1 MAILSADGTYVTVQR
16 GDTLSGIA
24 SKYGKGLSY
33 RQLASINGIPN
44 PNLIYVGQI
53 IRLTSGSGAVATSTA
68 TNSTSNSSV
77 ATITQFGIQSSDTA
91 NNVLFAVWTWSNSN
105 TDRYQISWEY
115 DTGDDV
121 WFVGSSSSNS
131 VDEHDPEAS
140 KQSTYTIPD
149 NAIQVRFRVKPISKT
164 YTSNNT
170 ETSYWTA
177 SWSAYKIH
185 NTSDNPPSDP
195 GTPDVVI
202 EKYKLTATL
211 DNLNLNAES
220 IQFQVVKDNTTV
232 FKTSDTTIKYADSE
246 SKTGGYAQYSCY
258 VDAGSEYKVR
268 CRSVKGSLKS
278 AWSDYSNNV
287 ATMPATPAGITTCR
301 ATSETSV
308 YLEWDAVA
316 SATTYS
322 IEYTTKKTYFD
333 SSSETTTE
341 SNIETTHFELTG
353 LETGQ
358 EYFFR
363 ICAVNTAGESAWS
376 EISSVSV
383 GKDPSA
389 PTTWSSTTTC
399 ITGDP
404 LNLYWVHNS
413 EDGSSQTY
421 AELELI
427 IDGIKETQT
436 IKNTTDEDLKDKTS
450 VYSIDTTGY
459 TEGTVIQW
467 RVRTAGVTKAY
478 GDWSVERTV
487 DIYAPPTLTLNVT
500 DVNGNA
506 LETLTSYPF
515 YIYGLAGP
523 NTQKPIG
530 YHVTIISNDTY
541 ETADNVGNV
550 YTVGAGDEV
559 YSKQFDI
566 SDPLTLEM
574 SAQHVNLDNNI
585 SYTLKCVV
593 SMNSGL
599 TVEEG
604 TTFTVAWQDIG
615 YEPNAEISID
625 PETLVAH
632 IHPYCEERKIVF
644 YKVTLSSGVY
654 TKTTETVEMADGIP
668 IEVNESNVYT
678 ETGEQVFSG
687 NTVGGEAVYYCT
699 IEESNLVDNITLSV
713 YRREYDG
720 TFTELMTGIDNN
732 ANTFITD
739 PHPSLDYAR
748 YRIVAIDKTTGAVSY
763 FDVPGYPV
771 GCTSIIL
778 QWAEAWSSFDTT
790 SEDAL
795 ASTPWSGSMLRLPY
809 NIDVS
814 SSTSPEV
821 SLINYIGRA
830 NPVSYYGT
838 QRGETATWNAVIPKS
853 DKETLYAL
861 RRLSIWMGDVYVR
874 EPSGSGYWAH
884 ITVTFPQK
892 HTETTT
898 SVTLNITRVEGGV

>member
-1 MAILSADGTYVTVQR
+1 MAKLSADGTYVTVER

-33 RQLASINGIPN
+33 KQLASMNGISN

-53 IRLTSGSGAVATSTA
+53 IKLSGATATSSSSNKT
-68 TNSTSNSSV
+68 TNSSMV
-77 ATITQFGIQSSDTA
+77 EITHFGIQSDTE
-91 NNVLFAVWTWSNSN
+91 NTLFATWAWSKSN
-105 TDRYQISWEY
+105 TDKYQVSWEY
-115 DTGDDV
+115 DTGDGV

-140 KQSTYTIPD
+140 KQSTYSIPE
-149 NAIQVRFRVKPISKT
+149 NAKQVRFRVKPISKT
-164 YTSNNT
+164 KTTNNK

-177 SWSAYKIH
+177 SWCAYKIH
-185 NTSDNPPSDP
+185 NTDDNPPAV
-195 GTPDVVI
+195 PDVPDVTI
-202 EKYKLTATL
+202 EKYKLTAVL
-211 DNLNLNAES
+211 DNINLNAGS
-220 IQFQVVKDNTTV
+220 IQFQVIKDNTTV
-232 FKTSDTTIKYADSE
+232 FKTSDTTIRYADGE
-246 SKTGGYAQYSCY
+246 NEEGGYAQYSCY

-268 CRSVKGSLKS
+268 CRSVNGSLKS
-278 AWSDYSNNV
+278 DWSNYSNNV

-301 ATSETSV
+301 STSETSV
-308 YLEWDAVA
+308 YLEWEAVTA
-316 SATTYS
+316 ADTYD
-322 IEYTTKKTYFD
+322 IEYTTKKTNFD
-333 SSSETTTE
+333 ITKDTTTE
-341 SNIETTHFELTG
+341 SGIETTNFELTG

-363 ICAVNTAGESAWS
+363 IRANNEGGESGWS

-383 GKDPSA
+383 GKDPAA

-399 ITGDP
+399 ITGEP

-413 EDGSSQTY
+413 EDGSSQTF

-427 IDGIKETQT
+427 IDGVKETQT
-436 IKNTTDEDLKDKTS
+436 IKNTTDEELKDKTS
-450 VYSIDTTGY
+450 VYVIDTKEFV
-459 TEGTVIQW
+459 EGTSIQW

-487 DIYAPPTLTLNVT
+487 DIYAPPTLELSVT
-500 DVNGNA
+500 DVDGNA

-523 NTQKPIG
+523 KTQKPIG
-530 YHVTIISNDTY
+530 YHLTILSNDTY
-541 ETADNVGNV
+541 ETADNLGNIH
-550 YTVGAGDEV
+550 TVGAGDEV
-559 YSKQFDI
+559 YSRQFDI

-585 SYTLKCVV
+585 SYTVKCVV

-599 TVEEG
+599 TVEES
-604 TTFTVAWQDIG
+604 TTFSVAWTDIG

-625 PETLVAH
+625 PDTLVAH
-632 IHPYCEERKIVF
+632 IHPYCEEHKLAF
-644 YKVTLSSGVY
+644 YKVNLNSGVY
-654 TKTTETVEMADGIP
+654 TKTTESVEMADGVP
-668 IEVNESNVYT
+668 VEVGENLDDVYT
-678 ETGEQVFSG
+678 ATGEQVFQG
-687 NTVGGEAVYYCT
+687 TTVGGATVYYCT
-699 IEESNLVDNITLSV
+699 IEESSLVDDITLSV

-732 ANTFITD
+732 TNTFITD

-748 YRIVAIDKTTGAVSY
+748 YRIVAITNSTGAVSF

-778 QWAEAWSSFDTT
+778 QWDEAWSSFDTT

-795 ASTPWSGSMLRLPY
+795 ASAPWSGSMLRLPY
-809 NIDVS
+809 NIDV
-814 SSTSPEV
+814 TSNTDPEV
-821 SLINYIGRA
+821 SLVNYIGRS
-830 NPVSYYGT
+830 NPVTYYGT

-861 RRLSIWMGDVYVR
+861 RRLSIWMGNVYVR

-884 ITVTFPQK
+884 VKVSFPQK
-892 HTETTT
+892 HKDTTM
-898 SVTLNITRVEGGV
+898 SVSLNITRVEGGV

>member
-77 ATITQFGIQSSDTA
+77 ATITQFGIQSSDTT
-91 NNVLFAVWTWSNSN
+91 NNVLFAVWTWSSSY
-105 TDRYQISWEY
+105 TDKYQISWEY
-115 DTGDDV
+115 DTGDGV
-121 WFVGSSSSNS
+121 WFVGNSSSNS

-185 NTSDNPPSDP
+185 NTSDNPPSAP

-211 DNLNLNAES
+211 DNLDLNAES

-278 AWSDYSNNV
+278 AWSNYSNNV

-363 ICAVNTAGESAWS
+363 ICAVNTAGESGWS

-427 IDGIKETQT
+427 IDGVKETQT

-459 TEGTVIQW
+459 AEGTVIQW

-541 ETADNVGNV
+541 ETVDNVGNV

-599 TVEEG
+599 TVEDS
-604 TTFTVAWQDIG
+604 TTFNVAWEDIG

-644 YKVTLSSGVY
+644 YKVTLNSGIY

-699 IEESNLVDNITLSV
+699 IEENNLVDNITLSV

-838 QRGETATWNAVIPKS
+838 QRGETATWTAAIPKS
-853 DKETLYAL
+853 DKDTLYAL

>member
-77 ATITQFGIQSSDTA
+77 ATITQFGIQSSDTT
-91 NNVLFAVWTWSNSN
+91 NNVLFAVWTWSSSY
-105 TDRYQISWEY
+105 TDKYQISWEY
-115 DTGDDV
+115 DTGDGV
-121 WFVGSSSSNS
+121 WFVGNSSSNS
-131 VDEHDPEAS
+131 VDERDPEAS

-185 NTSDNPPSDP
+185 NTSDNPPSAP

-211 DNLNLNAES
+211 DNLDLNAES

-278 AWSDYSNNV
+278 AWSNYSNNV

-363 ICAVNTAGESAWS
+363 ICAVNTAGESGWS

-427 IDGIKETQT
+427 IDGVKETQT

-459 TEGTVIQW
+459 AEGTVIQW

-541 ETADNVGNV
+541 ETVDNVGNV

-599 TVEEG
+599 TVEDS
-604 TTFTVAWQDIG
+604 TTFNVAWEDIG

-644 YKVTLSSGVY
+644 YKVTLNSGIY

-699 IEESNLVDNITLSV
+699 IEENNLVDNITLSV

-838 QRGETATWNAVIPKS
+838 QRGETATWTAAIPKS
-853 DKETLYAL
+853 DKDTLYAL

>member
-1 MAILSADGTYVTVQR
+1 MAVLSADGTYVTVQR

-24 SKYGKGLSY
+24 SRYGNGLSY

-44 PNLIYVGQI
+44 PNLIYVGQV
-53 IRLTSGSGAVATSTA
+53 IRLSSGSGAVATSTA
-68 TNSTSNSSV
+68 TNATSNSSV

-105 TDRYQISWEY
+105 TDKYQISWEY
-115 DTGDDV
+115 DTGDGV

-131 VDEHDPEAS
+131 VDENNPEAS

-170 ETSYWTA
+170 EASYWTA

-185 NTSDNPPSDP
+185 NTSDNPPKAPS
-195 GTPDVVI
+195 TPTVVI
-202 EKYKLTATL
+202 EQYKLTASL
-211 DNLNLNAES
+211 DNLNLNADS
-220 IQFQVVKDNTTV
+220 IQFQVIKDNTTV
-232 FKTSDTTIKYADSE
+232 FKTSDTTIRYADSE
-246 SKTGGYAQYSCY
+246 SGTGGYAQYSCY

-278 AWSDYSNNV
+278 AWSDYSNNA
-287 ATMPATPAGITTCR
+287 ATMPATPAGITACR
-301 ATSETSV
+301 ATSATSV

-316 SATTYS
+316 SATTYN

-333 SSSETTTE
+333 SSNQTTTE
-341 SNIETTHFELTG
+341 TGVETTHFELTG

-363 ICAVNTAGESAWS
+363 ICAVNTSGESPWS

-436 IKNTTDEDLKDKTS
+436 IKNTTDENLKDKTS
-450 VYSIDTTGY
+450 VYSITTTEY

-467 RVRTAGVTKAY
+467 RVRTAGVTKSY
-478 GDWSVERTV
+478 GDWSVSRTV
-487 DIYAPPTLTLNVT
+487 DVYAPPTLTLNVT
-500 DVNGNA
+500 DVDGNV
-506 LETLTSYPF
+506 LENLTSYPF

-530 YHVTIISNDTY
+530 YHLTIISNDTY
-541 ETADNVGNV
+541 ETVDNMGNT
-550 YTVGAGDEV
+550 YTVGTGDEI

-574 SAQHVNLDNNI
+574 SAQHVNLDNNM
-585 SYTLKCVV
+585 SYTIKCVV
-593 SMNSGL
+593 SMDSGL
-599 TVEEG
+599 TVEE
-604 TTFTVAWQDIG
+604 TTSFTVAWEDVG

-625 PETLVAH
+625 PDTLVAH
-632 IHPYCEERKIVF
+632 IHPYCEERKIAF
-644 YKVTLSSGVY
+644 YKVTLSSNVY
-654 TKTTETVEMADGIP
+654 TKTTENVEMADGIP
-668 IEVNESNVYT
+668 VEVNEANVYT

-687 NTVGGEAVYYCT
+687 NTVGGQAVYYCT
-699 IEESNLVDNITLSV
+699 IEENSLVDNITLSV

-748 YRIVAIDKTTGAVSY
+748 YRIVAVSNTTGAVSY

-778 QWAEAWSSFDTT
+778 QWAETWSSFDTT

-795 ASTPWSGSMLRLPY
+795 SSAPWSGSMLRLPY
-809 NIDVS
+809 NIDVT

-821 SLINYIGRA
+821 SLVNYIGRA

-838 QRGETATWNAVIPKS
+838 QRGETATWTAVIPKS
-853 DKETLYAL
+853 DKDTIYAL

-884 ITVTFPQK
+884 VTVTFPQK
-892 HTETTT
+892 HMETTT